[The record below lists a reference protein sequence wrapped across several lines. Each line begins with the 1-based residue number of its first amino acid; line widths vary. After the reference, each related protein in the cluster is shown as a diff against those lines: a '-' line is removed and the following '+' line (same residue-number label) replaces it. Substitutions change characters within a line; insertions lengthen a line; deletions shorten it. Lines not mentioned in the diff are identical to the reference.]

1 MNYSSFAINCN
12 FVINCK
18 NNDQYDV
25 VIKSKLILKIKM
37 PKMYCQKKVRVLT
50 NGSFHEI
57 VEFLC
62 FDLQSFH
69 RVSSVQG

>member
-1 MNYSSFAINCN
+1 MQLSI
-12 FVINCK
+12 VINCK

-25 VIKSKLILKIKM
+25 VIKSNVILKNKM
-37 PKMYCQKKVRVLT
+37 PKMYCEKKARVLT
-50 NGSFHEI
+50 NSSFHEI